1 MRRMIGLAG
10 LGLAIAAAGT
20 GVSAQTAGAP
30 ACTVTA
36 PPPSSLESWAT
47 RTPLTAAADAARLDT
62 AMLVPGKAVDA
73 TLVRTPEVRYV
84 TRPEKPGGS
93 VSHGGLFAFDVAQ
106 AGTYRVAL
114 GAGAWIDVLD
124 GGKAVVS
131 TNHGHGPDCS
141 GIRKMV
147 DFPLQPGRYV
157 LQIGGNGTPDL
168 PVMVARLP

>member
-1 MRRMIGLAG
+1 MIGLVG
-10 LGLAIAAAGT
+10 LGLAIAAAGA
-20 GVSAQTAGAP
+20 GASAQTSDAP
-30 ACTVTA
+30 ACAVAVA
-36 PPPSSLESWAT
+36 PPPGLEGWTT
-47 RTPLTAAADAARLDT
+47 RTPLTAAADAARLDA
-62 AMLVPGKAVDA
+62 AMLIPGKAVDA
-73 TLVRTPEVRYV
+73 ALARTPEVRYV

-93 VSHGGLFAFDVAQ
+93 VSHGGLFAFDVTQ

-131 TNHGHGPDCS
+131 TSHGHGPDCS

-168 PVMVARLP
+168 SVMVARLP

>member
-1 MRRMIGLAG
+1 MRRMIGLVG
-10 LGLAIAAAGT
+10 LGLVIAAAGT
-20 GVSAQTAGAP
+20 GASAQTSDAP
-30 ACTVTA
+30 ACAVPAA
-36 PPPSSLESWAT
+36 PPPGLESWAA
-47 RTPLTAAADAARLDT
+47 RTPLTAAADAARLGAAT
-62 AMLVPGKAVDA
+62 LIPGKAVDA
-73 TLVRTPEVRYV
+73 TLPRTPDVRYV

-93 VSHGGLFAFDVAQ
+93 VSHGGLFALDVTE

-114 GAGAWIDVLD
+114 GAGAWLDVLD

-147 DFPLQPGRYV
+147 DFPLKPGRYV
-157 LQIGGNGTPDL
+157 LQIAGNGSPDL